1 MNVTSIINREKR
13 KRQEE
18 TSHVIKKKFKHWN
31 MLNSLEVN
39 TQNGIAS
46 TSFRTKKIHTDE
58 YTQEVVANVANV
70 ASNHCAKYNEQI
82 ALDEAN
88 TNGMCEYT
96 QDGTALVPLCNNP
109 DLSWAHPNESQF
121 YLDGAMGG
129 GQEDYR
135 QHEEGEKQGW
145 ENGFNT
151 NGVNKLKRTRGKK
164 PTRGEIKG
172 NEKSKKKKK
181 KRENGVNASDSGC
194 SGSNGG
200 SSKDGIRSRGRTT
213 NRRNGS
219 NGRYR
224 SNWSNQSSCY
234 CSPPS
239 SSCSSSCCGDRSS
252 DFSESRGSYG
262 SSSLAS
268 NRGRNHNRQNTS
280 EGKHKPSNGDSI
292 WEGLLKKDVILL
304 VIQAIKNMG
313 YKKSAK
319 HLELESGIELEQP
332 IVKEM
337 HKNVLAGKWKNAIR
351 NLRSLRVHKKIIK
364 AISFLLY
371 EQCFIEYLYEGKH
384 FAALRCLRNRLAKF
398 CFDEDTYNRLHEC
411 TTFFMSMNSPY
422 LTKRRKE
429 NYQAKVKHSRK
440 LLFEKMNRLLPEH
453 VILPPRRLAILL
465 HQSLKYQV
473 DNCLFHNNFSEAKLI
488 NALLQGKKGRED
500 LDAAI
505 EASASNTVNAANGVN
520 VSDVMDS
527 AGPNANTQKMPR
539 MKPTT
544 SHSAACQAKTFE
556 FKKQKKSDEN
566 RQVDR
571 DTNSCLNKKKNIIQ
585 EDEMNF
591 SVSDFSRYHQNVRG
605 ECSSY
610 YHKGSPCE
618 VTSNE
623 ALQDQAMLNDT
634 LLNETVLNQPP
645 PDEPDNH
652 MNTTTHL
659 WDDDLVGENQFN
671 VNSGQPVRKGTK
683 LKCALRPREATRA
696 RFAPG
701 ENAHAS
707 QTGGS
712 KGSTGS
718 SDDVSGNVIANAS
731 ANSTANSTLLGN
743 PFPCLMGGIIK
754 SAKSTAGKKYAKIC
768 TLNGA
773 TSEAPK
779 GEVTLG
785 KIPKKT
791 KTPNELIIAKEKM
804 QKGSSI
810 SGAKNV
816 INSKDGFVT
825 TQERELLI
833 SHDGGNE
840 TDGTT
845 RKEEE
850 LPLKVCNGA
859 EGTLHS
865 QEGEDN
871 RNMRPEWKHHE
882 REVREEGSKQF
893 TRQDRTHGS
902 ICEGAGRKTFTLS
915 LLRNHQCKKIKLPY
929 YCIKILQG
937 HKDEVWYVDVSKNG
951 KYIASA
957 SKDKSIILWKGLYPF
972 NKIREW
978 NGHVDGVSYV
988 IWSHNSKYL
997 VSGSNDSNII
1007 IWSPKSN
1014 KKKLSLTMHNG
1025 PITSIYWSKDDTTII
1040 SSAFDKKI
1048 YCTKL
1053 NEELKGFSVL
1063 YAWSFSTRIQ
1073 NFVFTNNEKY
1083 LIAVPSDK
1091 NVRVID
1097 FAIKKELYILPEYDT
1112 ITSVCASSLY
1122 NHILVNIA
1130 DQRPTVKLWDVKH
1143 RYIIQTY
1150 RGHKQGRFIVHS
1162 TFGGKKEDYVISGS
1176 EDSLIYIWHKTKGF
1190 LLDVINGHASTVS
1203 IAIWPLASSKFPY
1216 MVSASDD
1223 HTIMVWNVH
1232 PKAATIRRDS
1242 RRRRKKF
1249 VHPFLR
1255 ELTKFRPVAG

>member
-31 MLNSLEVN
+31 MLNSLEGN

-46 TSFRTKKIHTDE
+46 SSFCTEKVHTSE
-58 YTQEVVANVANV
+58 YTQEGVPNIT
-70 ASNHCAKYNEQI
+70 SSHCAN
-82 ALDEAN
+82 
-88 TNGMCEYT
+88 
-96 QDGTALVPLCNNP
+96 
-109 DLSWAHPNESQF
+109 
-121 YLDGAMGG
+121 
-129 GQEDYR
+129 
-135 QHEEGEKQGW
+135 
-145 ENGFNT
+145 
-151 NGVNKLKRTRGKK
+151 
-164 PTRGEIKG
+164 
-172 NEKSKKKKK
+172 
-181 KRENGVNASDSGC
+181 
-194 SGSNGG
+194 
-200 SSKDGIRSRGRTT
+200 
-213 NRRNGS
+213 
-219 NGRYR
+219 
-224 SNWSNQSSCY
+224 
-234 CSPPS
+234 
-239 SSCSSSCCGDRSS
+239 
-252 DFSESRGSYG
+252 DFSESRGSYA
-262 SSSLAS
+262 SSSRAP
-268 NRGRNHNRQNTS
+268 NRGKHHKRRKAIEGNHNPSTS
-280 EGKHKPSNGDSI
+280 DSI

-304 VIQAIKNMG
+304 LIQAIKNMG

-332 IVKEM
+332 LVKEM
-337 HKNVLAGKWKNAIR
+337 HKNVLAGKWKSAIR
-351 NLRSLRVHKKIIK
+351 NLKSIRVHKKIVK

-411 TTFFMSMNSPY
+411 TTFFMSLNSTH
-422 LTKRRKE
+422 LTKKRQK
-429 NYQAKVKHSRK
+429 NYQMKIKNSRK

-488 NALLQGKKGRED
+488 SALLQGKKGRGE
-500 LDAAI
+500 LDASIEHSAAIGAGAAI
-505 EASASNTVNAANGVN
+505 EEKTPRVKAATPYN
-520 VSDVMDS
+520 
-527 AGPNANTQKMPR
+527 
-539 MKPTT
+539 
-544 SHSAACQAKTFE
+544 AACQAKTLE
-556 FKKQKKSDEN
+556 FKKQKKLGGDD
-566 RQVDR
+566 QVDR
-571 DTNSCLNKKKNIIQ
+571 ATNSCFSKKKNSKQ
-585 EDEMNF
+585 EDEMNLC
-591 SVSDFSRYHQNVRG
+591 VSDFSRYHQHVGG
-605 ECSSY
+605 ESSLY
-610 YHKGSPCE
+610 YHKANPNPKSGRADLEGSDAYVRLDHAGADGGLPCE
-618 VTSNE
+618 FASSE
-623 ALQDQAMLNDT
+623 T
-634 LLNETVLNQPP
+634 LLNEAPLNEAPLNETLLNESPLNEP
-645 PDEPDNH
+645 PDKPANY
-652 MNTTTHL
+652 MGATTLL
-659 WDDDLVGENQFN
+659 WDDELEGENHFN
-671 VNSGQPVRKGTK
+671 VTGGQPVRKNTK
-683 LKCALRPREATRA
+683 LKSAMQ
-696 RFAPG
+696 PG
-701 ENAHAS
+701 E
-707 QTGGS
+707 QTRTSPRRSGA
-712 KGSTGS
+712 
-718 SDDVSGNVIANAS
+718 DVTT
-731 ANSTANSTLLGN
+731 TATAKTAATTTAAALFAN
-743 PFPCLMGGIIK
+743 PFPCLKEAIMK
-754 SAKSTAGKKYAKIC
+754 TAKSTACRKYAKIASSGPKIC
-768 TLNGA
+768 TLNGS
-773 TSEAPK
+773 TSEQRK
-779 GEVTLG
+779 GE
-785 KIPKKT
+785 
-791 KTPNELIIAKEKM
+791 TPSELIVGKHKI
-804 QKGSSI
+804 QQGSSLP
-810 SGAKNV
+810 GAKNV
-816 INSKDGFVT
+816 MNPNDGFANA
-825 TQERELLI
+825 Q
-833 SHDGGNE
+833 DGGNE
-840 TDGTT
+840 SIGAAKKGEKAPPKGCNGVEETLHPQAGHNHRSVHPEGKHDDREVKEERRKQCARQDGTHHGMC
-845 RKEEE
+845 EE
-850 LPLKVCNGA
+850 
-859 EGTLHS
+859 S
-865 QEGEDN
+865 
-871 RNMRPEWKHHE
+871 
-882 REVREEGSKQF
+882 
-893 TRQDRTHGS
+893 
-902 ICEGAGRKTFTLS
+902 GRKTFTLS
-915 LLRNHQCKKIKLPY
+915 LLKNHQCKKIKLPY

-937 HKDEVWYVDVSKNG
+937 HKDEVWYVNVSKNG

-972 NKIREW
+972 NKLREW

-1025 PITSIYWSKDDTTII
+1025 PITSIYWSKDDSTII

-1048 YCTKL
+1048 FCTKL
-1053 NEELKGFSVL
+1053 NKELKGFSVL

-1223 HTIMVWNVH
+1223 HTVMVWNVH
-1232 PKAATIRRDS
+1232 PKATTIRRDS

-1249 VHPFLR
+1249 LHPFLR
-1255 ELTKFRPVAG
+1255 ELTKFRPVTR

>member
-31 MLNSLEVN
+31 MLNSLEGN

-46 TSFRTKKIHTDE
+46 SSFCTEKVHTSE
-58 YTQEVVANVANV
+58 YTQEGVPNIT
-70 ASNHCAKYNEQI
+70 SSHCAKYGERI
-82 ALDEAN
+82 DVDKA
-88 TNGMCEYT
+88 TSNGVCAYT
-96 QDGTALVPLCNNP
+96 QGGSAVVPLCNNREF
-109 DLSWAHPNESQF
+109 SWAHPNEPQF
-121 YLDGAMGG
+121 YLDVAAGG
-129 GQEDYR
+129 GQEDYPE
-135 QHEEGEKQGW
+135 HEEWEKQGGG
-145 ENGFNT
+145 NGLEG
-151 NGVNKLKRTRGKK
+151 NGMHKLKRTRGEK
-164 PTRGEIKG
+164 PTGGEIKG
-172 NEKSKKKKK
+172 NEKKKKKKKKK
-181 KRENGVNASDSGC
+181 KRENGVGHSDSDSGGSDG
-194 SGSNGG
+194 SGDDG
-200 SSKDGIRSRGRTT
+200 SRSRGY
-213 NRRNGS
+213 RNH
-219 NGRYR
+219 R
-224 SNWSNQSSCY
+224 SSQSSCY

-239 SSCSSSCCGDRSS
+239 SSCSSSCCGGRSS
-252 DFSESRGSYG
+252 DFSESRGSYA
-262 SSSLAS
+262 SSSRAP
-268 NRGRNHNRQNTS
+268 NRGKHHKRRKASEGNHNPSTS
-280 EGKHKPSNGDSI
+280 DSI

-304 VIQAIKNMG
+304 LIQAIKNMG

-332 IVKEM
+332 LVKEM
-337 HKNVLAGKWKNAIR
+337 HKNVLAGKWKSAIR
-351 NLRSLRVHKKIIK
+351 NLKSIRVHKKIVK

-411 TTFFMSMNSPY
+411 TTFFMSLNSTH
-422 LTKRRKE
+422 LTKKRQK
-429 NYQAKVKHSRK
+429 NYQMKIKNSRK

-488 NALLQGKKGRED
+488 SALLQGKKGRGE
-500 LDAAI
+500 LDASIEHSAAIGAGAAI
-505 EASASNTVNAANGVN
+505 EEKTPRVKAATPYN
-520 VSDVMDS
+520 
-527 AGPNANTQKMPR
+527 
-539 MKPTT
+539 
-544 SHSAACQAKTFE
+544 AACQAKTLE
-556 FKKQKKSDEN
+556 FKKQKKLGGDD
-566 RQVDR
+566 QVDR
-571 DTNSCLNKKKNIIQ
+571 ATNSCFSKKKNSKQ
-585 EDEMNF
+585 EDEMNLC
-591 SVSDFSRYHQNVRG
+591 VSDFSRYHQHVGG
-605 ECSSY
+605 ESSLY
-610 YHKGSPCE
+610 YHKANPNPKSGRADLEGSDAYVRLDHAGADGGLPCE
-618 VTSNE
+618 FASSE
-623 ALQDQAMLNDT
+623 T
-634 LLNETVLNQPP
+634 LLNEAPLNEAPLNETLLNESPLNEP
-645 PDEPDNH
+645 PDKPANY
-652 MNTTTHL
+652 MGATTLL
-659 WDDDLVGENQFN
+659 WDDELEGENHFN
-671 VNSGQPVRKGTK
+671 VTGGQPVRKNTK
-683 LKCALRPREATRA
+683 LKSAMQ
-696 RFAPG
+696 PG
-701 ENAHAS
+701 E
-707 QTGGS
+707 QTRTSPRRSGA
-712 KGSTGS
+712 
-718 SDDVSGNVIANAS
+718 DVTT
-731 ANSTANSTLLGN
+731 TATAKTAATTTAAALFAN
-743 PFPCLMGGIIK
+743 PFPCLKEAIMK
-754 SAKSTAGKKYAKIC
+754 TAKSTACRKYAKIASSGPKIC
-768 TLNGA
+768 TLNGS
-773 TSEAPK
+773 TSEQRK
-779 GEVTLG
+779 GE
-785 KIPKKT
+785 
-791 KTPNELIIAKEKM
+791 TPSELIVGKHKI
-804 QKGSSI
+804 QQGSSLP
-810 SGAKNV
+810 GAKNV
-816 INSKDGFVT
+816 MNPNDGFANA
-825 TQERELLI
+825 Q
-833 SHDGGNE
+833 DGGNE
-840 TDGTT
+840 SIGAAKKGEKAPPKGCNGVEETLHPQAGHNHRSVHPEGKHDDREVKEERRKQCARQDGTHHGMC
-845 RKEEE
+845 EE
-850 LPLKVCNGA
+850 
-859 EGTLHS
+859 S
-865 QEGEDN
+865 
-871 RNMRPEWKHHE
+871 
-882 REVREEGSKQF
+882 
-893 TRQDRTHGS
+893 
-902 ICEGAGRKTFTLS
+902 GRKTFTLS
-915 LLRNHQCKKIKLPY
+915 LLKNHQCKKIKLPY

-937 HKDEVWYVDVSKNG
+937 HKDEVWYVNVSKNG

-972 NKIREW
+972 NKLREW

-1025 PITSIYWSKDDTTII
+1025 PITSIYWSKDDSTII

-1048 YCTKL
+1048 FCTKL
-1053 NEELKGFSVL
+1053 NKELKGFSVL

-1223 HTIMVWNVH
+1223 HTVMVWNVH
-1232 PKAATIRRDS
+1232 PKATTIRRDS

-1249 VHPFLR
+1249 LHPFLR
-1255 ELTKFRPVAG
+1255 ELTKFRPVTR